1 MTLLDYQFSDGIAT
15 IRLDDG
21 KVNALGLEMQAEIGQ
36 AIDRADSDAAAIV
49 LTGRPGM
56 FSAGFDLATIS
67 EGGEATRAMVIGGFR
82 LAERILTYPRPVVVG
97 CTGHAIAMGTFLT
110 LTGDYRI
117 GPGDGSYKWVANEV
131 AIGLVMPRTAIEL
144 LRVRL
149 TPAAVD
155 KAVALSHQ
163 FDPADALRSGYF
175 DELVPPDDVVE
186 RATAVARTALT
197 TLNASAH
204 AASKERTRAPAIAAI
219 ARAIQEDD
227 DDFDRWMAASGK

>member
-1 MTLLDYQFSDGIAT
+1 VAPLDYQFSDGIAT

-21 KVNALGLEMQAEIGQ
+21 KVNALGLEMQAAIGQ
-36 AIDRADSDAAAIV
+36 AIDRADADEAAIV

-56 FSAGFDLATIS
+56 FSAGFDLATIN

-97 CTGHAIAMGTFLT
+97 CTGHAIAMGTFLM

-117 GPGDGSYKWVANEV
+117 GPEGGPYKWMANEV

-155 KAVALSHQ
+155 KAVTLSHQ
-163 FDPADALRSGYF
+163 FGPSDVLASGYF
-175 DELVPPDDVVE
+175 DELVPLDDVVE
-186 RATAVARTALT
+186 RATTVARTALT
-197 TLNASAH
+197 LDARAH

-219 ARAIQEDD
+219 ARAVQEDD
-227 DDFDRWMAASGK
+227 DDFDRWMAASGR

>member
-1 MTLLDYQFSDGIAT
+1 MTLLEYQLNDGIAT

-21 KVNALGLEMQAEIGQ
+21 KVNALGLEMQAEIGD
-36 AIDRADSDAAAIV
+36 ALDRADADDAAIV

-56 FSAGFDLATIS
+56 FSAGFDLATIN

-97 CTGHAIAMGTFLT
+97 CTGHAIAMGTFLM

-117 GPGDGSYKWVANEV
+117 GPDAGSYKWVANEV

-163 FDPADALRSGYF
+163 FGPSDAIASGYF

-186 RATAVARTALT
+186 KATDVARAALS
-197 TLNASAH
+197 LNPRAH

-227 DDFDRWMAASGK
+227 DDFDRWMAASGR

>member
-1 MTLLDYQFSDGIAT
+1 VTLLDYQFSDGIAT

-21 KVNALGLEMQAEIGQ
+21 KVNALGIAMQAAIGE
-36 AIDRADSDAAAIV
+36 AIDRAHDDGAAIV
-49 LTGRPGM
+49 LTGRTGM
-56 FSAGFDLATIS
+56 FSAGFDLATIN

-82 LAERILTYPRPVVVG
+82 LAERLLTYPRPVVVG
-97 CTGHAIAMGTFLT
+97 CTGHAIAMGTFLM

-117 GPGDGSYKWVANEV
+117 GPDADSFKWVANEV

-144 LRVRL
+144 LRLRL

-163 FDPADALRSGYF
+163 FGLSDVLSSGYF

-186 RATAVARTALT
+186 RATSVARTALT
-197 TLNASAH
+197 LNAHAH
-204 AASKERTRAPAIAAI
+204 TASKERTRAPALAAI

-227 DDFDRWMAASGK
+227 DDFDKWMAASGR

>member
-21 KVNALGLEMQAEIGQ
+21 KVNALSVAMQEAIGQ
-36 AIDRADSDAAAIV
+36 AIDRADAEGAAIV

-56 FSAGFDLATIS
+56 FSAGFDLATIN
-67 EGGEATRAMVIGGFR
+67 EGGAATRAMVIGGFR
-82 LAERILTYPRPVVVG
+82 LAERILMYPRPVVVG
-97 CTGHAIAMGTFLT
+97 CTGHAIAMGTFLM

-117 GPGDGSYKWVANEV
+117 GPDAGSYKWVANEV

-144 LRVRL
+144 VRLRL

-163 FDPADALRSGYF
+163 FGPADALATGYF
-175 DELVPPDDVVE
+175 DELVPADDVVE
-186 RATAVARTALT
+186 KATAVARSALA
-197 TLNASAH
+197 LDARAH
-204 AASKERTRAPAIAAI
+204 AASKERTRAPALKAI

-227 DDFDRWMAASGK
+227 DDFDRWMAASGR

>member
-1 MTLLDYQFSDGIAT
+1 MTLLDYQFSDGIST

-21 KVNALGLEMQAEIGQ
+21 KVNALGLEMQAEIGE
-36 AIDRADSDAAAIV
+36 AIGRADADGAAIV

-56 FSAGFDLATIS
+56 FSAGFDLATIN

-97 CTGHAIAMGTFLT
+97 CTGHAIAMGTFLM

-117 GPGDGSYKWVANEV
+117 GPDAGSYKWVANEV

-149 TPAAVD
+149 SPAAVD
-155 KAVALSHQ
+155 KAVALSHR
-163 FDPADALRSGYF
+163 FGPSDALASGYF

-186 RATAVARTALT
+186 KATAVARAALS
-197 TLNASAH
+197 LDARAH
-204 AASKERTRAPAIAAI
+204 AASKERTRAPASAAI

-227 DDFDRWMAASGK
+227 DDFDRWMAASGR

>member
-1 MTLLDYQFSDGIAT
+1 VSLLDYQLDDGIAT

-21 KVNALGLEMQAEIGQ
+21 KVNALGLEMQAAIRA
-36 AIDRADSDAAAIV
+36 AIDRAEADGAAIV

-56 FSAGFDLATIS
+56 FSAGFDLATIN
-67 EGGEATRAMVIGGFR
+67 EGGAATRAMVIGGFR
-82 LAERILTYPRPVVVG
+82 LAERLLTYERPVVVG
-97 CTGHAIAMGTFLT
+97 CTGHAIAMGTFLM

-117 GPGDGSYKWVANEV
+117 GPDAGSYKWMANEV

-163 FDPADALRSGYF
+163 FGPSEVLATGFF

-186 RATAVARTALT
+186 RATSVARAALS
-197 TLNASAH
+197 LDARAH
-204 AASKERTRAPAIAAI
+204 AASKERTRAPALAAI
-219 ARAIQEDD
+219 ARAIKEDD
-227 DDFDRWMAASGK
+227 DDFDRWMAASGR

>member
-1 MTLLDYQFSDGIAT
+1 VSLLDYQLDDGIAT

-21 KVNALGLEMQAEIGQ
+21 KVNALGLEMQAAIRA
-36 AIDRADSDAAAIV
+36 AIDRADTDGAAIV

-56 FSAGFDLATIS
+56 FSAGFDLATIN
-67 EGGEATRAMVIGGFR
+67 EGGAATRAMVIGGFR
-82 LAERILTYPRPVVVG
+82 LAERLLTYERPVVVG
-97 CTGHAIAMGTFLT
+97 CTGHAIAMGTFLM

-117 GPGDGSYKWVANEV
+117 GPDAGSYKWMANEV

-163 FDPADALRSGYF
+163 FGPSEVLATGFF

-186 RATAVARTALT
+186 RATSVARAALS
-197 TLNASAH
+197 LDARAH
-204 AASKERTRAPAIAAI
+204 AASKERTRAPALAAI
-219 ARAIQEDD
+219 ARAIKEDD
-227 DDFDRWMAASGK
+227 DDFDRWMAASGR

>member
-1 MTLLDYQFSDGIAT
+1 VTLLDYQFSDGIAT

-21 KVNALGLEMQAEIGQ
+21 KVNALSVAMQEAIGE
-36 AIDRADSDAAAIV
+36 AIGRADADGAAIV
-49 LTGRPGM
+49 ITGRPGM
-56 FSAGFDLATIS
+56 FSAGFDLATIN
-67 EGGEATRAMVIGGFR
+67 EGGAATRAMVIGGFR

-97 CTGHAIAMGTFLT
+97 CTGHAIAMGTFLM

-117 GPGDGSYKWVANEV
+117 GPDAGSHKWTANEV

-163 FDPADALRSGYF
+163 FGPSDALATGYF
-175 DELVPPDDVVE
+175 DELVPADDVVE
-186 RATAVARTALT
+186 RATAVARSALS
-197 TLNASAH
+197 LDAGAH
-204 AASKERTRAPAIAAI
+204 TASKQRTRGPALAAI
-219 ARAIQEDD
+219 AQAIQEDD
-227 DDFDRWMAASGK
+227 DDFDRWMAASGR

>member
-1 MTLLDYQFSDGIAT
+1 VTLLDYQFSDGIST

-21 KVNALGLEMQAEIGQ
+21 KVNALGLEMQAEIGE
-36 AIDRADSDAAAIV
+36 AIGRADADGAAIV

-56 FSAGFDLATIS
+56 FSAGFDLATIN

-97 CTGHAIAMGTFLT
+97 CTGHAIAMGTFLM

-117 GPGDGSYKWVANEV
+117 GPDAGSYKWVANEV

-149 TPAAVD
+149 SPAAVD
-155 KAVALSHQ
+155 KAVALSHR
-163 FDPADALRSGYF
+163 FGPSDALASGYF

-186 RATAVARTALT
+186 KATAVARAALS
-197 TLNASAH
+197 LDARAH
-204 AASKERTRAPAIAAI
+204 AASKERTRAPASAAI

-227 DDFDRWMAASGK
+227 DDFDRWMAASGR

>member
-1 MTLLDYQFSDGIAT
+1 MTLLDYQLNDGIAT

-21 KVNALGLEMQAEIGQ
+21 KVNALGLEMQAEIGA
-36 AIDRADSDAAAIV
+36 AIDRADADDAAIV

-56 FSAGFDLATIS
+56 FSAGFDLATIN

-97 CTGHAIAMGTFLT
+97 CTGHAIAMGTFLM

-117 GPGDGSYKWVANEV
+117 GPDAGSYKWMANEV

-163 FDPADALRSGYF
+163 FGPSDAIASGYF

-186 RATAVARTALT
+186 KATAVARAALS
-197 TLNASAH
+197 LNAHAH

-227 DDFDRWMAASGK
+227 DDFDRWMAASGR

>member
-1 MTLLDYQFSDGIAT
+1 MTLLDYQFSDGIST

-21 KVNALGLEMQAEIGQ
+21 KVNALGLEMQAEIGE
-36 AIDRADSDAAAIV
+36 AIGRADADGAAIV

-56 FSAGFDLATIS
+56 FSAGFDLATIN

-97 CTGHAIAMGTFLT
+97 CTGHAIAMGTFLM

-117 GPGDGSYKWVANEV
+117 GPDAGSYKWVANEV

-155 KAVALSHQ
+155 KAVALSHR
-163 FDPADALRSGYF
+163 FGPSDALASGYF

-186 RATAVARTALT
+186 KATAVARAALS
-197 TLNASAH
+197 LDARAH

-227 DDFDRWMAASGK
+227 DDFDRWMAASGR

>member
-1 MTLLDYQFSDGIAT
+1 MTLLDYRCSDGIAT

-21 KVNALGLEMQAEIGQ
+21 KVNALGIAMQAAIGE
-36 AIDRADSDAAAIV
+36 AIDRADADGAAIV
-49 LTGRPGM
+49 LTGRQGM
-56 FSAGFDLATIS
+56 FSAGFDLATIN
-67 EGGEATRAMVIGGFR
+67 EGGAATRAMVIGGFR
-82 LAERILTYPRPVVVG
+82 LAERILSYPRPVVVA
-97 CTGHAIAMGTFLT
+97 CTGHAIAMGTFLM

-117 GPGDGSYKWVANEV
+117 GPDAGSYKWMANEV

-163 FDPADALRSGYF
+163 FVPSEVIAAGYF
-175 DELVPPDDVVE
+175 DELVPAEDILE
-186 RATAVARTALT
+186 RASSVARSALT
-197 TLNASAH
+197 LDARAH
-204 AASKERTRAPAIAAI
+204 AASKQRTRGPALAAI

-227 DDFDRWMAASGK
+227 DDFDRWMEASGR